1 MAKIF
6 ESPDGGKT
14 VYEREA
20 GASPET
26 RQKVESEFETCVI
39 CGKETNVPVKQHVD
53 FRDFYIEGAGQ
64 LCKSCYLNEGRQL
77 IAIPERLILENPND
91 ADLGWAIRKFY
102 WDSKQI
108 A

>member
-20 GASPET
+20 GAPAET
-26 RQKVESEFETCVI
+26 RQKVEPEFETCVI

-64 LCKSCYLNEGRQL
+64 LCKSCYLGEDRKL
-77 IAIPERLILENPND
+77 IAIPERLIKETPND
-91 ADLGWAIRKFY
+91 ADLGYAVRKFY
-102 WDSKQI
+102 WDSKS
-108 A
+108 